1 MNLHRTL
8 IAAALLASLQL
19 AACSREV
26 GPEPAAESSTAAA
39 TAPAIAQLENLD
51 AGTLRSRADA
61 SMQAHRFF
69 APAGDNALEYN
80 LALRNQ
86 SPDDPGVHA
95 ALLDLEPELVIAT
108 EQSVARGAFPE
119 ARRLLGLLERVDAA
133 APALPR
139 LRDTINAAETA
150 ARASAEAAIAEA
162 EAAAEAKQAALRQQ
176 AETQATALSPPG
188 TEKPPVAPVAPI
200 ASPAR
205 LPASPATPPA
215 SPAQAIAAVAA
226 PKEQASPPTPVVV
239 EPPPSRAPAPA
250 RTPHLVRDAR
260 PQYPISERGRALAG
274 TVQVAFTIDASG
286 EVQSPR
292 VVASTLPRAFE
303 RAALQAAG
311 QWKFEATGQEQASA
325 RTVSFAPVG
334 G

>member
-39 TAPAIAQLENLD
+39 TAPAIAELENLD

-86 SPDDPGVHA
+86 SPDDPGVRG

-150 ARASAEAAIAEA
+150 VRASAEAAIAEA

-188 TEKPPVAPVAPI
+188 TETPPVAPVAPV

-205 LPASPATPPA
+205 LPA

-250 RTPHLVRDAR
+250 RTPRLVRDAR